1 MDINGFFVQRLS
13 LKGYTIFEIK
23 DLATEKKDDSQRESA
38 GISSGLGDRQS
49 VHVEG
54 GLTADGY
61 VQNPSALRYGPT
73 SHLRDPTPLNVTVN
87 ANVVN
92 NVGGAVSATSLASKE
107 EDGSSFEFVTP

>member
-23 DLATEKKDDSQRESA
+23 DLATEKKDDSQRESVW
-38 GISSGLGDRQS
+38 LGDRQS

-87 ANVVN
+87 VNVVN

-107 EDGSSFEFVTP
+107 EDGSSEFVTP